1 MNRADLRLDELLA
14 RSSQPDFAWQPFLP
28 GVEIH
33 RVWGDEKADSGAL
46 LRYVAGGSVPLH
58 RHEGVEHIYVLRGSQ
73 RDERGVYPAG
83 THVVNPPGSIHAVES
98 SEGCVVLVVWE
109 RPNSW
114 VVPEPPSARGNNDTQ
129 DPQDLKDLKDS

>member
-1 MNRADLRLDELLA
+1 MNRDDLRLDELLA
-14 RSSQPDFAWQPFLP
+14 RTSQPDFAWRPFLP

-114 VVPEPPSARGNNDTQ
+114 VVPEPASVRDVRGT
-129 DPQDLKDLKDS
+129 KDLKDS

>member
-1 MNRADLRLDELLA
+1 MNRDDLRLDELLA

-73 RDERGVYPAG
+73 RDARGVYPAG

-114 VVPEPPSARGNNDTQ
+114 VAPESQGAQGAEGVKDIQDT
-129 DPQDLKDLKDS
+129 KDSKDS